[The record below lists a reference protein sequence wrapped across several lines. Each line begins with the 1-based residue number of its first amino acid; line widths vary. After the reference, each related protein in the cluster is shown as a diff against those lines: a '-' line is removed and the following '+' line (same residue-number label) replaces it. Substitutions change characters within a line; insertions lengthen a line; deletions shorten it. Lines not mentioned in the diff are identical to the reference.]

1 MYTHDWGMNQA
12 WFINA
17 PLAVG
22 AVGGLVFIAV
32 LWSMVWKGLAL
43 WHASRNGQPW
53 WFLAILLINTL
64 GILEIVY
71 LFGFAKLRFDQLFTK
86 GPQHH
91 KHAHHHES

>member
-1 MYTHDWGMNQA
+1 MYMHDWGGGSM

-17 PLAVG
+17 PFGLFG
-22 AVGGLVFIAV
+22 AMFGGLVAVAV
-32 LWSMVWKGLAL
+32 LWSLVWKGLGL
-43 WHASRNGQPW
+43 WHSARNGEPW

-86 GPQHH
+86 DP
-91 KHAHHHES
+91 HHHGHH